1 MNDGQVVFDITGSH
15 TSLDSSLDR
24 ATDSIAKKTAKWTAL
39 AQTAVDGLL
48 NLTSKAIDG
57 FGDLLKNGVS
67 YNARM
72 QDYMTNFGTLLGSTE
87 EAEKKITE
95 LKQYAVKTPF
105 AMSDLA
111 QATQTMLSFG
121 LTSEETS
128 MHLKRLGDISM
139 GDAQKLQSLTLA
151 FSQVSSTG
159 KLMGTDLLQMINAG
173 FNPLQVLAEKTGVSI
188 GDLKAVMAGDKTSDD
203 FNFRMLEAQKEV
215 AELGVNASEG
225 AIMLAKIGEEG
236 EISADMVAAA
246 MRIATSEG
254 GLFFN
259 ALENASANFNAQ
271 WSTMQDNLS
280 TLTGN
285 VFADV
290 FDSLATDVMPTVN
303 RWLSEM
309 NDAYEK
315 DGFAGL
321 AGAAGGI
328 FDEIGLL
335 AKNTGEAVLTNL
347 LTGLTGDPQKA
358 EEIKAVISDLFSAA
372 GESLGTIK
380 DAGLDALAW
389 VKDNG
394 ELVGKAASLAAAGF
408 ALFTLAGSPMALVM
422 TGLATAI
429 AALTTDWSTF
439 EQKHPALVAAFEK
452 VTGLD
457 FSIVTASMQVFKDG
471 FYQLGGTLASALPSV
486 KSAIDGGLQWLND
499 HGLSLGT
506 VLMIAALGFGALT
519 VAGSPLA
526 TALAAIAGAISLFG
540 TNWVEFEKAHPAF
553 VAQFEKL
560 TGLDFT
566 KVAAGME
573 SFKSTVWQLGGT
585 LGEMWPVA
593 KSAID
598 NALQWLNDHGVTLS
612 TAAAMIALGFGAIAI
627 AGNPLALALSGIAAA
642 VALFGTNWATFETD
656 HPEFVAK
663 FEQLTGLDFTPVAN
677 GLSTFKGAV
686 SSVGTALGEMWPI
699 AKSAIDNALLWLND
713 HGVTLGTAAAMIAL
727 GFGAIVLAGNPLALA
742 FSGIAAAIALFGTN
756 WATFEAD
763 HPEFVAKFE
772 ELTGLD
778 FTPVA
783 NGLSTFKG
791 AVSKVGDALSS
802 MWPIAKSAI
811 DNALQWLNDNGVSLS
826 QAAILMALGFGALMI
841 ASNPLALALAA
852 VAGAIGLFGTNWETF
867 ETDHPE
873 FVAKFEEI
881 TGLDFSTVTT
891 SLSSLKRNLS
901 AFWDDVAKPLLSWLM
916 DNGEAVEVIL
926 LALGAAMVA
935 MGNPLAGFMLI
946 AKVIVTNW
954 DDIKTTVTNAYNA
967 VSTFLTQTVPEA
979 WNTFV
984 EGIQSLWK
992 SCVCDPIDNAA
1003 KSVLD
1008 FFGIQLPEDWSL
1020 TQTIAD
1026 AWGNVWDAIVKAT
1039 EAADEFLN
1047 TPIETQWTDDK
1058 VRAAYQY
1065 VAAMESYMN
1074 GSDMSESDEYTA
1086 WALADQAYAR
1096 LEELLGAEDAAAFR
1110 TTYEEDNGRSV
1121 YDDEGRLHIP
1131 AEWLP
1136 GMSEQQAAQLGMD
1149 ALPNI
1154 AEGLFSH
1161 WSDEAKALAKTY
1173 IQRTQA
1179 GDEKGAS
1186 EAAKALSFEVSPES
1200 LKSFVQL
1207 VEELSKE
1214 GVEIP
1219 ANWFSSTEA
1228 NLQSE
1233 LDRMTL
1239 HAAVSGYLNM
1249 EDGKDGSPQTG
1260 QAHAAGGVFTAA
1272 ARLLDRSGN
1281 LHTVGESGAE
1291 AVLPLDEL
1299 WRRLGLML
1307 DSAFSMQMAQLPT
1320 AILPVPSASAAPAPM
1335 PAAQDSPDYEALAE
1349 DLAARF
1355 AAAIDGMAVEMD
1367 RHKVGKI
1374 LTPEVSRNINDEAI
1388 KRKWTT

>member
-72 QDYMTNFGTLLGSTE
+72 QDYMTNFGTLLGTTE

-95 LKQYAVKTPF
+95 LKQYAEKTPF
-105 AMSDLA
+105 AMADLA
-111 QATQTMLSFG
+111 EATQTMLAFDM
-121 LTSEETS
+121 TSEETS
-128 MHLKRLGDISM
+128 LHLKRLGDISM

-159 KLMGTDLLQMINAG
+159 KLMGTDLQQMINAG
-173 FNPLQVLAEKTGVSI
+173 FNPLQELAEKTGVSI
-188 GDLKAVMAGDKTSDD
+188 GDLKAVMSGEKTSDD

-254 GLFFN
+254 GRFFN

-271 WSTMQDNLS
+271 WSTMQDKLS

-358 EEIKAVISDLFSAA
+358 EEIKAVIADLFSAA

-457 FSIVTASMQVFKDG
+457 FSIVTDSMQVFKDG

-585 LGEMWPVA
+585 LGEMWPIA

-598 NALQWLNDHGVTLS
+598 NALLWLNDHGISLG
-612 TAAAMIALGFGAIAI
+612 TAATLMALGFGAIAI

-663 FEQLTGLDFTPVAN
+663 FEQLTD
-677 GLSTFKGAV
+677 
-686 SSVGTALGEMWPI
+686 
-699 AKSAIDNALLWLND
+699 
-713 HGVTLGTAAAMIAL
+713 
-727 GFGAIVLAGNPLALA
+727 
-742 FSGIAAAIALFGTN
+742 
-756 WATFEAD
+756 
-763 HPEFVAKFE
+763 
-772 ELTGLD
+772 LD

-791 AVSKVGDALSS
+791 AVSKVGDALSA
-802 MWPIAKSAI
+802 MWPIAQSAI

-992 SCVCDPIDNAA
+992 TCVCDPIDEAA
-1003 KSVLD
+1003 RAVAN
-1008 FFGIQLPEDWSL
+1008 FFGIQVPEDWSL
-1020 TQTIAD
+1020 TQTIAT

-1039 EAADEFLN
+1039 KAADEFLN

-1335 PAAQDSPDYEALAE
+1335 QAAQDSPDYEALAE

-1374 LTPEVSRNINDEAI
+1374 LTPEVSRRINDEANR
-1388 KRKWTT
+1388 RKWTT